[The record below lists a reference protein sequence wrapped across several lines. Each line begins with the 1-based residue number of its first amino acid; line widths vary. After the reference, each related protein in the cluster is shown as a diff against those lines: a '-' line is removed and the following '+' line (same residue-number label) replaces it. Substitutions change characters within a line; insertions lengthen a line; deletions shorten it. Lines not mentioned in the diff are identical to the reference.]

1 MRRLLIIVLASISLG
16 ISAQSVHSFPVRDSL
31 RNYVRLLFT
40 GDAMQHSPQFKLA
53 WNSKTRS
60 YNYEP
65 NFRYLKSYIKSADVN
80 IINVETTFPGSDY
93 CGYPRF
99 RTPDPFFH
107 AMVDAGF
114 QVFAVANNHILDSGS
129 KGLQRTLNLMKDHL
143 TMGAYLN
150 QQERVAH
157 YPIVVQVGAI
167 KIALFNATYG
177 TNDLKPAKPN
187 SVNYINKKQIE
198 QDMATSL
205 QDSTIDLHIMYIHWG
220 TEYELAYNAE
230 QHKMA
235 QWLANLGFDAI
246 IGSHPHVVQG
256 VELLQSSDGRL
267 VPVAYSL
274 GNLISNQRWQN
285 ANGGAMALLDIDVE
299 TKELLS
305 LDIIPV
311 YVHKGR
317 LGGKGD
323 ADYPNTNNYYCI
335 PTTDY
340 LDGKLPFY
348 LPSKEVNE
356 LKIHHQNTTKRTK
369 RK

>member
-1 MRRLLIIVLASISLG
+1 MRRLLFILLASISIG
-16 ISAQSVHSFPVRDSL
+16 AYAQTVQHFPVRDSM
-31 RNYVRLLFT
+31 RTYVRLLFT

-65 NFRYLKSYIKSADVN
+65 NFRYLKSYIQSADVN

-129 KGLQRTLNLMKDHL
+129 KGLQRTLNLMKDHP

-177 TNDLKPAKPN
+177 TNDLKPAKPY

-205 QDSTIDLHIMYIHWG
+205 QDSTIDLRIMYIHWG

-230 QHKMA
+230 QRKMA

-267 VPVAYSL
+267 VLIAYSL